1 MLFMNKRD
9 GSLRLCVNYRELNKV
24 TVKNR
29 CPLPWIDDL
38 FDQLQGSYI
47 FSKIDLRSGYH
58 QLKVKTE
65 DVGKTAFRTRY
76 RHFEFLVM
84 PFGLTNAPTA
94 FIDLMNGVFQPYLD
108 QFVVVFIDDILIYS
122 KSHEDHEGHL
132 RILL

>member
-58 QLKVKTE
+58 QLKVKIE
-65 DVGKTAFRTRY
+65 DVGKTAFKTRY

-84 PFGLTNAPTA
+84 PL
-94 FIDLMNGVFQPYLD
+94 DLQCPN
-108 QFVVVFIDDILIYS
+108 DIYGPD
-122 KSHEDHEGHL
+122 E
-132 RILL
+132 